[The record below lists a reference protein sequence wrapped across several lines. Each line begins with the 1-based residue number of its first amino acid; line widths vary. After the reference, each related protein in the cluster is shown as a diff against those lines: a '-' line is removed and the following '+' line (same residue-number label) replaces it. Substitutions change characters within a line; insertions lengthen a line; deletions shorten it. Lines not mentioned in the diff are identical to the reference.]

1 VANAVQFGAGTE
13 AVGFGELMTVRRT
26 QLRFRLGVAAA
37 FIVPTIVLLN
47 DLHILIWG
55 AVYLSLQFAEVI
67 AFRRQKIVSLC
78 ESKRRRALALTILAT
93 NVAVFA
99 SIALVELPKLGLW
112 SVAYG
117 EALVCCILFNV
128 ALTTQGSRYAFVASL
143 APALVYLGLFPILA
157 WRLFGCPPRAA
168 TAIGAVGIGLVFG
181 AYKLWFQTASAQD
194 AERRARAALQRSAET
209 ANESRIFLDAI
220 LEYVPSILN
229 VQDAET
235 GAIVLVNRAMQIA
248 AGRPRAE
255 LIGKTPLEFM
265 DPDLAAVTTECNRQA
280 LRSGEP
286 VKLGPY
292 VAVLRQGRRLLRTTK
307 IPVIGLDR
315 PYVLSVSEDVTE
327 DQALAEAKAAAA
339 EALTQALARAEA
351 ANEAKSVF
359 LATMSHEIRTP
370 LNGVLGMVQAM
381 AAGDLTPMQRERL
394 GVVRQSGET
403 LLAILND
410 VLDLSKIEAGRLELE
425 SIEFSLS
432 AIAAGCQAAFANVA
446 SSKGLDFGFTID
458 DDAQGLYRGDPTRVR
473 QILYNLLSNAM
484 KFTQAGE
491 VAVRLSRLENGL
503 VICVKDSGLG
513 MTAEQM
519 ERLFQKFAQ
528 ADAST
533 TRKFGGTGLGLAI
546 VRHLAVAMGGDIAV
560 GSALGEG
567 TTFTV
572 QLGLPWVGRDVEVD
586 RDQAVDDAERDTA
599 DFEALRVLVAEDN
612 EINQLVIKTLLSQAG
627 VDAVVV
633 GTGKLALEAWTNHR
647 WDLILMDVQMPEM
660 DGPTATRLI
669 REREHQTGRA
679 RTPIV
684 ALTANVMTHQI
695 ADYMAAGMDDHVAK
709 PIEAS
714 RLIGALEHALRP
726 SETADVA
733 QRGALR

>member
-13 AVGFGELMTVRRT
+13 ARGFGELMTVRRT
-26 QLRFRLGVAAA
+26 QLPFRLGVAAA
-37 FIVPTIVLLN
+37 FIAPTMIILN
-47 DLHILIWG
+47 DLHILVWG

-67 AFRRQKIVSLC
+67 AFRREKIPALC
-78 ESKRRRALALTILAT
+78 KSKRRRVLALTILAV

-99 SIALVELPKLGLW
+99 SIPLIELPKLGLW

-117 EALVCCILFNV
+117 EALVGCILFNV

-143 APALVYLGLFPILA
+143 TPILVYLGLFPILA
-157 WRLFGCPPRAA
+157 WRLLGCPPRAA
-168 TAIGAVGIGLVFG
+168 ICIGAVGIGLVFG

-194 AERRARAALQRSAET
+194 AERRARAALQRSAEAT
-209 ANESRIFLDAI
+209 NESRIFLDAI

-229 VQDAET
+229 VQDANT

-248 AGRPRAE
+248 AGRPRTE
-255 LIGKTPLEFM
+255 LIGKTPREFM
-265 DPDLAAVTTECNRQA
+265 EPEVAELTIASNHAA

-286 VKLGPY
+286 LKMGPY
-292 VAVLRQGRRLLRTTK
+292 AVCLSQGRRLVRTTK
-307 IPVIGLDR
+307 IPIIGLDR

-327 DQALAEAKAAAA
+327 DQALVEAKAAAA

-446 SSKGLDFGFTID
+446 TSKGLAFGFTID
-458 DDAQGLYRGDPTRVR
+458 DDAQGLYLGDPTRVR

-491 VAVRLSRLENGL
+491 VAVRLSRVEQGL

-519 ERLFQKFAQ
+519 DRLFQKFAQ

-546 VRHLAVAMGGDIAV
+546 VRHLALAMGGDIAV
-560 GSALGEG
+560 QSALGEG

-572 QLGLPWVGRDVEVD
+572 QLGLPWVGRDVEGD
-586 RDQAVDDAERDTA
+586 RDQAVDDAERDTSPL
-599 DFEALRVLVAEDN
+599 EALRVLVAEDN
-612 EINQLVIKTLLSQAG
+612 EINQLVIKTLLSQVG
-627 VDAVVV
+627 VDAFVV
-633 GTGKLALEAWTNHR
+633 GNGKLALEAWTNHR

-669 REREHQTGRA
+669 RERERQTGRA

-726 SETADVA
+726 SEMADGAPCGAVA
-733 QRGALR
+733 